1 MDENDRDAEPE
12 DELELEADLD
22 PHEAEALRLELQRLA
37 RRHGVRL
44 DRLEIRP
51 RPPGPPSA

>member
-1 MDENDRDAEPE
+1 MNDDESE
-12 DELELEADLD
+12 DELELEGNLD

-51 RPPGPPSA
+51 RPPEPPSA